1 MPGWYFEVSVDSV
14 NEGVQA
20 NVGKGRGVGLLD
32 LASLRLIVSPGQIQ
46 GFAYSRDT
54 PSL

>member
-20 NVGKGRGVGLLD
+20 SVGTGRVRG
-32 LASLRLIVSPGQIQ
+32 SWI
-46 GFAYSRDT
+46 
-54 PSL
+54 